1 MHKVHLLTNDPLE
14 YDPTIFGEFEYRS
27 TVYKENRGLSLPIDV
42 LQISTD
48 KNMNSLLNYYS
59 LTNKTHDTY
68 LKYLIGFIKLYKL
81 VLDSLEDIDD
91 QITVI
96 TEFIRDQETTIDM
109 DINIMARHMLSHINN
124 IGITSIIFA
133 WHLYKLYKIKID
145 ILSGIYYAS
154 TVSVYEEKWFNNHT
168 INTNNINESI
178 NSIISLV
185 ANTSQPGITKLY
197 IKIAA
202 GLTYYDIMS
211 GLKLLT
217 SLSYLYV
224 VNEITNVKNLIQ
236 QDDDHI
242 PVAIID
248 PIILSRYP
256 DLTAD
261 RLDDATGP
269 DEEYI
274 SDYDFPAALYY
285 LSNIYGC
292 VYNAIDGGVR
302 LNKPNIISS
311 EIPNNLR
318 NIKNEAMLKDVMVMI
333 IYYQTLTI

>member
-1 MHKVHLLTNDPLE
+1 MRKLHLLTNDPLE

-68 LKYLIGFIKLYKL
+68 LNYLTGFIKLYKL
-81 VLDSLEDIDD
+81 VSDSLEHIDD

-96 TEFIRDQETTIDM
+96 TEFIRDQETVLDM
-109 DINIMARHMLSHINN
+109 DINIMAKYMLSHINN

-133 WHLYKLYKIKID
+133 WHFYKLSKIKID

-154 TVSVYEEKWFNNHT
+154 TVSVCQEKWFSNHT

-178 NSIISLV
+178 NSIISMV
-185 ANTSQPGITKLY
+185 AGTNQLDNIKLY
-197 IKIAA
+197 AKIAA

-236 QDDDHI
+236 RDDDI
-242 PVAIID
+242 PAVIID

-261 RLDDATGP
+261 RLDNETGP

-302 LNKPNIISS
+302 LNKPNIICN
-311 EIPNNLR
+311 EVPDNLR
-318 NIKNEAMLKDVMVMI
+318 NIKNEVMLKDVMATI